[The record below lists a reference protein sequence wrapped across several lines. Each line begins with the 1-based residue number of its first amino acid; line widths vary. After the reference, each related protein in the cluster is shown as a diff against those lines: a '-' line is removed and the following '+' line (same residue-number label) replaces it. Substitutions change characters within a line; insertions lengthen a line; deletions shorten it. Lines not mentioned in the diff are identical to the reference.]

1 MKGSVPPLFGRGFRR
16 EPPVLD
22 ATRVHEILGKSQLAD
37 GMSIVADLDGSHGC
51 WLRDARTG
59 VEYLDAFTCFA
70 SWPIG
75 WNHPGMREDGFPD
88 ELLRAAMNKI
98 SNPDLYT
105 RELAGFVQAFDAHL
119 TPEGFPHHFWVSGG
133 SLAVENALKTAFDW
147 KARKLDRTD
156 YTADVNDLVV
166 VHFRH
171 AFHGRSGYTLSL
183 TNTLPIKVGLFP
195 RFDWPRIHSPAPE
208 FDLDGNI
215 CNDIESEERRATEE
229 LESAFSKHKRKVAAI
244 IIEPMQAEGG
254 DRHIRPEF
262 LASLREYADAE
273 EALLIFDEVQTGFYG
288 SGRPWLWQ
296 RLGVRPDIVAFG
308 KKAQVCGIYASGRVD
323 EVEHN
328 VFRTSSRINST
339 WGGNLADMVRARR
352 FIEIIERDGLCAQTD
367 RIGRR
372 VVEGLRGIARANDTI
387 RSVRGAGS
395 LIAFTASSPAHRD
408 RLIKALFAGEV
419 LALPCGPDSVRFRL
433 PLIME
438 EGEADELLSRTAGAV
453 EAAAGAAVGAG

>member
-1 MKGSVPPLFGRGFRR
+1 M
-16 EPPVLD
+16 LD
-22 ATRVHEILGKSQLAD
+22 ATRVHEILGKSQLTD
-37 GMSIVADLDGSHGC
+37 GLPIVADLDRSHGC

-75 WNHPGMREDGFPD
+75 WNHPGLREDGFPD

-105 RELAGFVQAFDAHL
+105 REMAGFVQAFDKYL

-147 KARKLDRTD
+147 KARMLGRTD
-156 YTADVNDLVV
+156 YAADVNDLVV

-171 AFHGRSGYTLSL
+171 AFHGRTGYTMSL
-183 TNTLPIKVGLFP
+183 TNTLQIKVGLFP
-195 RFDWPRIHSPAPE
+195 RFDWPRIHSPACK

-215 CNDIESEERRATEE
+215 CNDIEAEERRAVEE
-229 LESAFSKHKRKVAAI
+229 LKQTFTKHKGKIAVI

-254 DRHIRPEF
+254 DRHIRSEF
-262 LASLREYADAE
+262 LATLREFADAE
-273 EALLIFDEVQTGFYG
+273 EAMLIFDEVQTGFYG

-296 RLGVRPDIVAFG
+296 KLGVRPDIVAFG
-308 KKAQVCGIYASGRVD
+308 KKAQVCGIYVNDRVD
-323 EVEHN
+323 EAEGN

-352 FIEIIERDGLCAQTD
+352 FIEIIERDRLCARTD
-367 RIGRR
+367 RVGAH
-372 VVEGLRGIARANDTI
+372 VVDGLRRIARENNTI
-387 RSVRGAGS
+387 RNVRGVGS
-395 LIAFTASSPAHRD
+395 LIAFTCSSPEHRD
-408 RLIKALFAGEV
+408 RLLKELFADKV

-433 PLIME
+433 PLVME
-438 EGEADELLSRTAGAV
+438 EGEADELLARTEKAV
-453 EAAAGAAVGAG
+453 EAVAGEAIGAG